1 MFHVERTEVFGIV
14 VKEYSIQYSDPI
26 TLQVSDVVLLGEE
39 EKEEKWKG
47 WIWAETVHSKQK
59 GWIPMAIVLF
69 SEDKKTGII
78 QKEYSAQEVDA
89 KVNDTV
95 QILEELNG
103 WFWIINKQSHKQGW
117 IPAECVQIK
126 KL

>member
-1 MFHVERTEVFGIV
+1 MFHVERAEVFGIV
-14 VKEYSIQYSDPI
+14 VKDYSIQYADPI
-26 TLQVSDVVLLGEE
+26 TLQVSDFVVLGEE

-47 WIWAETVHSKQK
+47 WIWAESLNSKQK
-59 GWIPMAIVLF
+59 GWIPMTIVLF
-69 SEDKKTGII
+69 SKDRKTGII

-89 KVNDTV
+89 KVKDTV

-103 WFWIINKQSHKQGW
+103 WFWIINLQSHKQGW
-117 IPAECVQIK
+117 IPSESIQIK